1 MSSIQ
6 GDRTRDVTA
15 SSPQVPAPA
24 TVGMRAALALSGVS
38 LALMITAT
46 VAGLLVEDLYRD
58 PSSTASM
65 LRAYDLVTLAV
76 VAPGLALGIVGARR
90 GSTRAVLLWLGMLA
104 ATVYIYAYYL
114 FEAAL
119 GDAFLLHVALFSSAL
134 SALILG
140 LSAVDVESIAK
151 RFTPKTPR
159 RWIGGFLALL
169 AASLGGIWIYS
180 ATQFALTDLMPAG
193 SALVETD
200 SLVKLG
206 MALDLS
212 LLVPGY
218 ALAAVLLWR
227 RNGWGYVLAAIL
239 LTSGVVHQIGYMVAL
254 PFQVAADVPGATAFD
269 PVEPVIAAGF
279 LLAALALLA
288 SVRRPAPHAGRA
300 GSRQSNAGEHQ
311 H

>member
-1 MSSIQ
+1 MSQ
-6 GDRTRDVTA
+6 MKGDRTSDVTA
-15 SSPQVPAPA
+15 TLPQVSAPA
-24 TVGMRAALALSGVS
+24 TVRMRVALVLSGVS

-65 LRAYDLVTLAV
+65 LRAYDLVTLVV
-76 VAPGLALGIVGARR
+76 VAPGLGMGIVGSRR
-90 GSTRAVLLWLGMLA
+90 GSTRAMVLWLGMLA
-104 ATVYIYAYYL
+104 ATVYTYAYYL

-119 GDAFLLHVALFSSAL
+119 GDLFLLHVALFSSAL
-134 SALILG
+134 FALILG

-169 AASLGGIWIYS
+169 AASLGGIWIY
-180 ATQFALTDLMPAG
+180 AAVQFALTARMPAG

-200 SLVKLG
+200 SLVRLG

-212 LLVPGY
+212 VLVPGY
-218 ALAAVLLWR
+218 ALAAVLIWR
-227 RNGWGYVLAAIL
+227 RNGWGYVLAAVL

-254 PFQVAADVPGATAFD
+254 PFQVAADVPGATAVD

-279 LLAALALLA
+279 LLAAVALLA
-288 SVRRPAPHAGRA
+288 SVRGPDHLHSGSSGIRRP
-300 GSRQSNAGEHQ
+300 
-311 H
+311 

>member
-1 MSSIQ
+1 MSNIK
-6 GDRTRDVTA
+6 GDRTSAVTV
-15 SSPQVPAPA
+15 SSADVPAPA
-24 TVGMRAALALSGVS
+24 VVRLRVALVLSGVS
-38 LALMITAT
+38 SALMITAT
-46 VAGLLVEDLYRD
+46 VAGLLVEDLYRE
-58 PSSTASM
+58 PRSTASM

-76 VAPGLALGIVGARR
+76 VAPGLAMGIVGTRR
-90 GSTRAVLLWLGMLA
+90 GSTRAILLWLAMLA
-104 ATVYIYAYYL
+104 ATVYTYAYYL

-134 SALILG
+134 FALILG

-169 AASLGGIWIYS
+169 AASLGGLWIY
-180 ATQFALTDLMPAG
+180 AAVLFALAGVIPAG

-218 ALAAVLLWR
+218 ALAAVLLWK

-239 LTSGVVHQIGYMVAL
+239 LISGVVHQIGYMVAL
-254 PFQVAADVPGATAFD
+254 PFQVAADVPGATAVD

-279 LLAALALLA
+279 LVAAVALLVSA
-288 SVRRPAPHAGRA
+288 RRPELHSG
-300 GSRQSNAGEHQ
+300 GSGIRRPQRPKIT
-311 H
+311 